1 MEPLISVRDL
11 NKSFFTPGG
20 EIHVLKDIN
29 IDLNKGEMAAVMGP
43 SGVGKSTLLHI
54 LGVLDRPSSGK
65 ILYEKQDVFSMSSD
79 VLANFR
85 NRTIGFIFQFHH
97 LLPEF
102 NAVENT
108 MMPALIRG
116 INRKEAYKKAEAILA
131 EVGLSDRLMHKA
143 GELSGGEQQRV
154 AVARALILEPTLVLA
169 DEPTGNLD
177 TQTGKDLFGLLSSLN
192 KRGNTFLIVTHNK
205 ELANNCNR
213 TITMLDG
220 RVI

>member
-108 MMPALIRG
+108 MMPALISG